1 MDERELIGRLSD
13 YLKETHEEA
22 MHEENRMVPLAQA
35 MQEHRE
41 EEPDCT
47 YCKAIQDANAVLG
60 KEQAADPKPYTM
72 VLVWVKED
80 GSTGYETQHVYERD
94 DSVCGVPRA
103 GWTSYHVI
111 ATYAGHLKN
120 LVK

>member
-13 YLKETHEEA
+13 YLKEAHEEA
-22 MHEENRMVPLAQA
+22 MHEENRMVPLDQA

-60 KEQAADPKPYTM
+60 KEQAAKPKPYTM
-72 VLVWVKED
+72 VLWWERRD
-80 GSTGYETQHVYERD
+80 GSTGYEVQHVHEHD
-94 DSVCGVPRA
+94 HQVCGVPRPK
-103 GWTSYHVI
+103 WKTYQVI
-111 ATYAGHLKN
+111 AIYEGHLKN